1 MRVILHTLA
10 SGLIAKAQGGSAIGG
25 AAGGLAAGVM
35 SSSDKLSQ
43 MFFGKSVSELSEDEK
58 MLVAN
63 IVTLAGAV
71 AGGAVDGRVDVV
83 SGASAGRTEVE
94 NNYLSDKQK
103 TQREKELEECQGQ
116 ICLVQV
122 GVKWT
127 AISLGQDG
135 SFAAGMIAGVPVSLY
150 DTIKSVV
157 KTASSPVETY
167 EALKT
172 LFNSD
177 DLLGNI
183 ADAVKQSY
191 IERIDQLVMEYQKAG
206 ASGSFNAGVEG
217 GKLVADIA
225 GLLAG
230 GGGIAKVTGSVTEKI
245 VAKVAG
251 HAELI
256 AAKASNEAH
265 NAAKYAALKLDLK
278 TTEAA
283 NDLVDSLRN
292 TGKLPDNYVNKSQAI
307 ENGWKAGKALNNTSP
322 GKQIGGDIFEN
333 SNNLLPSVQGR
344 VWREADIGIDNTMSR
359 GNQAGTRLLYS
370 DDGLLYIT
378 TDHYETATSIGKWK

>member
-1 MRVILHTLA
+1 
-10 SGLIAKAQGGSAIGG
+10 
-25 AAGGLAAGVM
+25 
-35 SSSDKLSQ
+35 
-43 MFFGKSVSELSEDEK
+43 
-58 MLVAN
+58 
-63 IVTLAGAV
+63 
-71 AGGAVDGRVDVV
+71 
-83 SGASAGRTEVE
+83 
-94 NNYLSDKQK
+94 
-103 TQREKELEECQGQ
+103 
-116 ICLVQV
+116 
-122 GVKWT
+122 
-127 AISLGQDG
+127 
-135 SFAAGMIAGVPVSLY
+135 
-150 DTIKSVV
+150 
-157 KTASSPVETY
+157 
-167 EALKT
+167 
-172 LFNSD
+172 
-177 DLLGNI
+177 
-183 ADAVKQSY
+183 
-191 IERIDQLVMEYQKAG
+191 MEYQKAG